1 MLYITDY
8 RRVPRALS
16 HVYYHPLSRENEI
29 EINKLFRSLAAAD
42 PSDPPIH
49 NRELH
54 TWGRTLLVPEST
66 SKVAKFTF
74 DDLCGKP
81 LSAADYLEV
90 TKTFGTV
97 FVLDIPKLGMDR
109 KDLVRE
115 FLHWQIYAY

>member
-49 NRELH
+49 NSELH

-115 FLHWQIYAY
+115 FSHWQIYAY